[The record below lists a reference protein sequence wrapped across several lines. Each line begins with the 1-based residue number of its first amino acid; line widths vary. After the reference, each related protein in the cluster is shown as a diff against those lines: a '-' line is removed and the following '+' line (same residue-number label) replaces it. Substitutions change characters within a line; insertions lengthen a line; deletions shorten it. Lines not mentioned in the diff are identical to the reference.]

1 MIRYLIV
8 DDEHMAHTIIQGY
21 CDLLPN
27 LERSGNAYDAIEAM
41 QHLQTHAV
49 DLIFLDLNMPKL
61 RGFDFL
67 KTLSHPPKV
76 IVTTAYREFAL
87 EGFELNVVDY
97 LLKPFGFDRF
107 LKAMNKVISPVKDRA
122 AANITTVTRPASDRI
137 FLRGDKKYV
146 QVAVDDIL
154 LLEAAGNYT
163 KVITTDATIV
173 TRDKISNLLSFLPT
187 DDFLQVHKSFA
198 VAVPHILSIEGNR
211 ITIGTHLVPIGK
223 MYKGEV
229 NRLLS

>member
-8 DDEHMAHTIIQGY
+8 DDEHIAHNIIEGY

-41 QHLQTHAV
+41 QHLQSHHV

-107 LKAMNKVISPVKDRA
+107 LKAMNKVISPAKNSVP
-122 AANITTVTRPASDRI
+122 TVSGQTASQRI
-137 FLRGDKKYV
+137 FIKGDKKYL
-146 QVAVDDIL
+146 QVNVDDVL
-154 LLEAAGNYT
+154 YLEAAGNYT
-163 KVITTDATIV
+163 KVITTGTTIV
-173 TRDKISNLLSFLPT
+173 TRDKISNLLTFLPA

-198 VAVPHILSIEGNR
+198 VAIPHIHSIEGNR
-211 ITIGTHLVPIGK
+211 ITVGTYLVPIGK

-229 NRLLS
+229 SRLLS

>member
-27 LERSGNAYDAIEAM
+27 LEWSGNAYDAIEAM
-41 QHLQTHAV
+41 QHLQSHTV

-61 RGFDFL
+61 KGFDFL
-67 KTLSHPPKV
+67 RTLTHPPKV
-76 IVTTAYREFAL
+76 VVTTAYREFAL
-87 EGFELNVVDY
+87 EGFDLNVVDY

-107 LKAMNKVISPVKDRA
+107 LKAMNKVISPAKTGGNSGVVA
-122 AANITTVTRPASDRI
+122 AGRSGGERI

-146 QVAVDDIL
+146 QIAVDDIL
-154 LLEAAGNYT
+154 YLEAAGNYT
-163 KVITTDATIV
+163 KVITTDASIV
-173 TRDKISNLLSFLPT
+173 TRDKISNLLTYLPP

-198 VAVPHILSIEGNR
+198 VAIPHINSIEGNR
-211 ITIGTHLVPIGK
+211 ITIGPHLVPIGK
-223 MYKGEV
+223 MYKVEV
-229 NRLLS
+229 NQLLP

>member
-61 RGFDFL
+61 KGFDFL
-67 KTLSHPPKV
+67 RTLTHFPKV

-87 EGFELNVVDY
+87 EGFDLNVVDY

-107 LKAMNKVISPVKDRA
+107 LKAMNKVISPAKVSKNSGVVA
-122 AANITTVTRPASDRI
+122 AGRSGGERI
-137 FLRGDKKYV
+137 FLRGDKRYV
-146 QVAVDDIL
+146 QIAVDDIL

-163 KVITTDATIV
+163 KVITAGATIL
-173 TRDKISNLLSFLPT
+173 TRDKISNLLTYLPPKN
-187 DDFLQVHKSFA
+187 FLQVHKSFA
-198 VAVPHILSIEGNR
+198 VAIRHIHSIEGNR

-229 NRLLS
+229 NRLLA

>member
-41 QHLQTHAV
+41 QHLQSHAV

-61 RGFDFL
+61 KGFDFL
-67 KTLSHPPKV
+67 RTLSHPPKV

-87 EGFELNVVDY
+87 EGFDLNVVDY

-107 LKAMNKVISPVKDRA
+107 LKAMNKVISPTKASKNSESTATGRA
-122 AANITTVTRPASDRI
+122 SGERI
-137 FLRGDKKYV
+137 FLRGDKKYI
-146 QVAVDDIL
+146 QIAVDDIL
-154 LLEAAGNYT
+154 YLEAAGNYT
-163 KVITTDATIV
+163 KVITSDATIV
-173 TRDKISNLLSFLPT
+173 TRDKISNLLTYLPP

-198 VAVPHILSIEGNR
+198 VAIPRIKSIEGNR
-211 ITIGTHLVPIGK
+211 ITIGKHLVPIGK
-223 MYKGEV
+223 MYKVEV
-229 NRLLS
+229 NRLIS

>member
-1 MIRYLIV
+1 MIQYLIV
-8 DDEHMAHTIIQGY
+8 DDEHMAHSIIQGY

-41 QHLQTHAV
+41 QHLQTHHV

-61 RGFDFL
+61 KGFDFL
-67 KTLSHPPKV
+67 RTLSHPPKV

-87 EGFELNVVDY
+87 EGFDLNVVDY

-107 LKAMNKVISPVKDRA
+107 LKAMNKVISPVKNSAPA
-122 AANITTVTRPASDRI
+122 ASGRTTGQRI
-137 FLRGDKKYV
+137 FIKGDKKYL
-146 QVAVDDIL
+146 QVAVDDVL
-154 LLEAAGNYT
+154 FLEAAGNYT
-163 KVITTDATIV
+163 KVITKGASIL
-173 TRDKISNLLSFLPT
+173 TRDKISNLLTYLPP

-198 VAVPHILSIEGNR
+198 VAIPHIHSIEGNR
-211 ITIGTHLVPIGK
+211 ITIGTHLVPVGK
-223 MYKGEV
+223 LYKGEV

>member
-1 MIRYLIV
+1 MITYLII
-8 DDEHMAHTIIQGY
+8 DDEHMAHNIIQGY

-41 QHLQTHAV
+41 QHLQAHDV

-67 KTLSHPPKV
+67 KTLTHPPKV

-107 LKAMNKVISPVKDRA
+107 LKAMNKVISPTKTERRTDLA
-122 AANITTVTRPASDRI
+122 ATTRPASDRI

-173 TRDKISNLLSFLPT
+173 TRDKISNLLSFLPP

-198 VAVPHILSIEGNR
+198 VAIPHIISIEGNR
-211 ITIGTHLVPIGK
+211 ISISTHLVPIGK
-223 MYKGEV
+223 MYKAEV
-229 NRLLS
+229 NQLLS